1 MSGSLARSTLLYL
14 PAQIFGPMLL
24 FGATVIWTHLL
35 DPASFGVVTFVV
47 AAQELTALLG
57 LTWWSIF
64 VVRFQGRFADAER
77 VRFRAMDARVVAC
90 SAAVQAVTAAP
101 ALMLI
106 GVTPRAGILIATT
119 AFLATR
125 TALGHYCEWAR
136 AENRIGIY
144 TIAQLGA
151 PFLGSGLS
159 ILAVLA
165 FGSEPSVALAAM
177 AMGQAIALAAA
188 MKGLRAWPRLGT
200 FDAELFASA
209 RRYGLPLL
217 ASGILSWAAVNGI
230 RVLVEAKQGIVEVG
244 LFSAGWGLG
253 QRLAVVLAM
262 LCTAAAFPLA
272 VQRLEA
278 GDRNGALRQVSANSA
293 LMIGLLAPA
302 LAGVVLLSR
311 PLVEVLIAEQFRNA
325 TILILP
331 IAMATSAARML
342 RIHIGDQTG
351 LLLERTASMTV
362 FNLLDAVLAL
372 SGAAVGVY
380 HAGVVGA
387 AAGCLAGTLV
397 ATAAS
402 IVFTIRELGLP
413 APTAGVLKVL
423 GATSAMVVVLL
434 LLPAAKAPTWLVGQ
448 ITIGASIYGVAIVLG
463 FPSLWKTLLS
473 TLSGRRRQSA
483 L

>member
-1 MSGSLARSTLLYL
+1 MSASLARSTLLYL
-14 PAQIFGPMLL
+14 PAQVFGPLLL
-24 FGATVIWTHLL
+24 FAATVVWTHLL

-57 LTWWSIF
+57 LAWWSIF
-64 VVRFQGRFADAER
+64 VVRFQGRFADDDR
-77 VRFRAMDARVVAC
+77 VRFRAMDARIVAC
-90 SAAVQAVTAAP
+90 SAGVQALSAAP
-101 ALMLI
+101 TLMLI
-106 GVTPRAGILIATT
+106 GVTPRPGILIATT

-136 AENRIGIY
+136 AENRIGTY
-144 TIAQLGA
+144 TMAQLGA
-151 PFLGSGLS
+151 PLFSSGLS

-165 FGSEPSVALAAM
+165 FGSEPSIALAAM
-177 AMGQAIALAAA
+177 AIGQAIALAGA

-200 FDAELFASA
+200 FDADLFGQA

-217 ASGILSWAAVNGI
+217 ASGILSWSAVNGI

-278 GDRNGALRQVSANSA
+278 GDRGGALRQVSINSA

-302 LAGVVLLSR
+302 LSGVVLLSR
-311 PLVEVLIAEQFRNA
+311 PLVHLLIAEQFQNA

-342 RIHIGDQTG
+342 RIHVGDQTG

-362 FNLLDAVLAL
+362 FNFLDALLAL
-372 SGAAVGVY
+372 SGAAFGVY
-380 HAGVVGA
+380 WGGVIGA
-387 AAGCLAGTLV
+387 AAGCLVGTLV
-397 ATAAS
+397 ATVAAV
-402 IVFTIRELGLP
+402 VFTIRELGLP
-413 APTAGVLKVL
+413 PPTTSVLKVI
-423 GATSAMVVVLL
+423 GATFAMVVVLSN
-434 LLPAAKAPTWLVGQ
+434 LPAAATPMRLFGE
-448 ITIGASIYGVAIVLG
+448 IAIGALVYGAAIFLASPNLWKPFVAIV
-463 FPSLWKTLLS
+463 
-473 TLSGRRRQSA
+473 SGRRRHA

>member
-1 MSGSLARSTLLYL
+1 MSGSLAKSTLLYL

-24 FGATVIWTHLL
+24 FGVMVIWTHLL

-64 VVRFQGRFADAER
+64 VVRFQVRFTGEDR
-77 VRFRAMDARVVAC
+77 VRFRAMDARIVAC
-90 SAAVQAVTAAP
+90 SVAVQAATAAP
-101 ALMLI
+101 TLMLI
-106 GVTPRAGILIATT
+106 GVSPRPEILIATT

-136 AENRIGIY
+136 AENRIGAY

-151 PFLGSGLS
+151 PFAGSGLS

-177 AMGQAIALAAA
+177 AIGQAIALAVT
-188 MKGLRAWPRLGT
+188 MRGMGAWPRLGA
-200 FDAELFASA
+200 FDLDLFAQA

-217 ASGILSWAAVNGI
+217 ASGILSWVAVNGI
-230 RVLVEAKQGIVEVG
+230 RVLVEAKQGIVAVG

-262 LCTAAAFPLA
+262 LCTAASFPLA

-293 LMIGLLAPA
+293 LMIGLLVPA

-311 PLVEVLIAEQFRNA
+311 PLVELLIAAQFRNA

-342 RIHIGDQTG
+342 RIHMGDQTG
-351 LLLERTASMTV
+351 LLLERTASMTI
-362 FNLLDAVLAL
+362 FNFLDALLAL
-372 SGAAVGVY
+372 VGGAVGVY
-380 HAGVVGA
+380 FAGVIGA
-387 AAGCLAGTLV
+387 AVGCLAGTLLV
-397 ATAAS
+397 TAAS
-402 IVFTIRELGLP
+402 VVFTIRELGLP

-423 GATSAMVVVLL
+423 GATTAMVIVLSY
-434 LLPAAKAPTWLVGQ
+434 LPTATEPTRLFGQ
-448 ITIGASIYGVAIVLG
+448 IAIGAVVYGGAVALG
-463 FPSLWKTLLS
+463 FRKLWKPFVSSALS
-473 TLSGRRRQSA
+473 RRRQSA